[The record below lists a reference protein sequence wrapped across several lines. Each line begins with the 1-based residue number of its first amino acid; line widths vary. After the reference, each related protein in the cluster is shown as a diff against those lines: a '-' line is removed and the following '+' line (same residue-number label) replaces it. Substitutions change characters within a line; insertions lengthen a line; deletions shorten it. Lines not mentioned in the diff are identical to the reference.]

1 MSISKISRGLVVA
14 IFTLLMI
21 LLIFT
26 DLNLMFSDLTFKYGV
41 LVKIVYVIAL
51 LVLIIMYALIKEK
64 LSKKRVKKVISLTY
78 RFIFLIAVTFLIK
91 ILTIYTTVKD
101 LSVFTTLT
109 FVIVSVLSGVVL
121 KKIIYNISKSDLL
134 SVVGMLMYALLPNQ
148 ITDKLIYFNMIS
160 ITLFTLLVIMYM
172 QKLIDEL
179 KQLGIKTK
187 KYIVLSIITGLL
199 IGITMLFN
207 LNSIIWIVI
216 AVSMIFVTSNLD
228 KTHLNFS
235 NKIIN
240 NLRQKNKEILYS
252 IERIYINKIFIS
264 VVTILIFSYL
274 TYFALNFIVIKTYDI
289 PVITDIV
296 SSIKDPIGNNVIS
309 NIKLFQT
316 VEKDNIISN
325 FQNIISN
332 SKGYYLILSI
342 YILFIEILTVC
353 LRRRYDTKSTIIKVL
368 FILVITFTSLFGLSI
383 SVYGQLIT
391 VLLILISI
399 INTSNLYLNRD
410 ERIKLLNS

>member
-14 IFTLLMI
+14 IFTALMI

-26 DLNLMFSDLTFKYGV
+26 DLNLMFNDLNFKYDV

-51 LVLIIMYALIKEK
+51 IALIIMYALIKEK

-78 RFIFLIAVTFLIK
+78 RFIFLITVTFLAK
-91 ILTIYTTVKD
+91 ILTIYTTVVNV
-101 LSVFTTLT
+101 SEITTLT
-109 FVIVSVLSGVVL
+109 FVIISILSAIVL

-134 SVVGMLMYALLPNQ
+134 SVVGMLMYALLPNH
-148 ITDKLIYFNMIS
+148 ITDKIMYFNMAS

-187 KYIVLSIITGLL
+187 KYIILSAITGVL
-199 IGITMLFN
+199 IGITMLLN
-207 LNSIIWIVI
+207 LNSIIWIII
-216 AVSMIFVTSNLD
+216 AISLMFVTSNLD

-264 VVTILIFSYL
+264 VVIILVSSYL
-274 TYFALNFIVIKTYDI
+274 SYFALNFIVLKAGNI
-289 PVITDIV
+289 PIVTNVI
-296 SSIKDPIGNNVIS
+296 SSIKDPNGNNVIN
-309 NIKLFQT
+309 NIRLFKT
-316 VEKDNIISN
+316 IEKDNIMSN
-325 FQNIISN
+325 FQSIISN

-368 FILVITFTSLFGLSI
+368 FILVIAFSTLFGLNVL
-383 SVYGQLIT
+383 VYGQLIT
-391 VLLILISI
+391 VLLVLISI

>member
-14 IFTLLMI
+14 IFAFLMI

-26 DLNLMFSDLTFKYGV
+26 NVHLTFSDLNMKYDMVG
-41 LVKIVYVIAL
+41 KAVYVVAL
-51 LVLIIMYALIKEK
+51 LCLITIYALLKEK
-64 LSKKRVKKVISLTY
+64 LSKKKVKKVIALAY
-78 RFIFLIAVTFLIK
+78 RFVFLVTVTFLAK
-91 ILTIYTTVKD
+91 ILTIYTMVKD
-101 LSVFTTLT
+101 LSILTTLT
-109 FVIVSVLSGVVL
+109 CAVISVLSAVVL

-134 SVVGMLMYALLPNQ
+134 SVFGMLMYALLPNV
-148 ITDKLIYFNMIS
+148 ITDKLIYFHMAAL
-160 ITLFTLLVIMYM
+160 TLFVLLVIMYM

-187 KYIVLSIITGLL
+187 KYIVLSLITGFL
-199 IGITMLFN
+199 IGVTMLLN
-207 LNSIIWIVI
+207 LNSIIWVVV
-216 AVSMIFVTSNLD
+216 ALSMMFVTSNLD

-240 NLRQKNKEILYS
+240 NLRQRNKEMLYS

-264 VVTILIFSYL
+264 VVVILASSYL
-274 TYFALNFIVIKTYDI
+274 SYLLMNFMIFKTYNI
-289 PVITDIV
+289 PVIT
-296 SSIKDPIGNNVIS
+296 NVIS
-309 NIKLFQT
+309 NIK
-316 VEKDNIISN
+316 DSNGNNIINNVTLLKTIEVNNILSN
-325 FQNIISN
+325 FQTFIAN

-368 FILVITFTSLFGLSI
+368 FILIVTFYTLFGLNVL
-383 SVYGQLIT
+383 VYGQILT

>member
-1 MSISKISRGLVVA
+1 MA
-14 IFTLLMI
+14 
-21 LLIFT
+21 
-26 DLNLMFSDLTFKYGV
+26 N
-41 LVKIVYVIAL
+41 
-51 LVLIIMYALIKEK
+51 
-64 LSKKRVKKVISLTY
+64 
-78 RFIFLIAVTFLIK
+78 
-91 ILTIYTTVKD
+91 
-101 LSVFTTLT
+101 
-109 FVIVSVLSGVVL
+109 L

-148 ITDKLIYFNMIS
+148 ITDKLMYFSMAS
-160 ITLFTLLVIMYM
+160 LTLFTLLVIMQM

-187 KYIVLSIITGLL
+187 RYIILSMITGVL
-199 IGITMLFN
+199 IGITILLN

-216 AVSMIFVTSNLD
+216 AVSLMFVTSNLD

-264 VVTILIFSYL
+264 VVVILIFSYIS
-274 TYFALNFIVIKTYDI
+274 YFALNFVILKSYNI
-289 PVITDIV
+289 PVVTNAIN
-296 SSIKDPIGNNVIS
+296 SIKDPVGNNVI
-309 NIKLFQT
+309 NNLKLFQT
-316 VEKDNIISN
+316 MEKDNIISN
-325 FQNIISN
+325 FQNLISY
-332 SKGYYLILSI
+332 SKGYFLILSI
-342 YILFIEILTVC
+342 YIIFIEVLTVC

-368 FILVITFTSLFGLSI
+368 FILTITFSTLFGLNI
-383 SVYGQLIT
+383 LIYGQLIT

>member
-14 IFTLLMI
+14 IFTVLMI
-21 LLIFT
+21 LVIFT
-26 DLNLMFSDLTFKYGV
+26 DLSLMFNGLNYKNDA
-41 LVKIVYVIAL
+41 LVKIGYVIFLLAL
-51 LVLIIMYALIKEK
+51 ITMYAFIKEK
-64 LSKKRVKKVISLTY
+64 LSKKRVKKVIGLTY
-78 RFIFLIAVTFLIK
+78 RFIFLITVTFLIR
-91 ILTIYTTVKD
+91 IVTIYAYVKD
-101 LSVFTTLT
+101 LSIFTTLA
-109 FVIVSVLSGVVL
+109 FVIISVLSAIVL

-148 ITDKLIYFNMIS
+148 ITDKLMYFSMAS
-160 ITLFTLLVIMYM
+160 LTLFTLLVIMQM

-187 KYIVLSIITGLL
+187 RYIILSMITGVL
-199 IGITMLFN
+199 IGITILLN

-216 AVSMIFVTSNLD
+216 AVSLMFVTSNLD

-264 VVTILIFSYL
+264 VVVILIFSYIS
-274 TYFALNFIVIKTYDI
+274 YFALNFVILKSYNI
-289 PVITDIV
+289 PVVTNAIN
-296 SSIKDPIGNNVIS
+296 SIKDPVGNNVI
-309 NIKLFQT
+309 NNLKLFQT
-316 VEKDNIISN
+316 MEKDNIISN
-325 FQNIISN
+325 FQNLISY
-332 SKGYYLILSI
+332 SKGYFLILSI
-342 YILFIEILTVC
+342 YIIFIEVLTVC

-368 FILVITFTSLFGLSI
+368 FILTITFSTLFGLNI
-383 SVYGQLIT
+383 LIYGQLIT

>member
-14 IFTLLMI
+14 IFTALMI

-26 DLNLMFSDLTFKYGV
+26 DLNLMFNDLNFKYDV

-51 LVLIIMYALIKEK
+51 IALIIMYALIKEK

-78 RFIFLIAVTFLIK
+78 RFIFLITVTFLAK
-91 ILTIYTTVKD
+91 ILTIYTTVVNV
-101 LSVFTTLT
+101 SEFTTLT
-109 FVIVSVLSGVVL
+109 FVIISILSAIVL

-134 SVVGMLMYALLPNQ
+134 SVVGMLMYALLPNH
-148 ITDKLIYFNMIS
+148 ITDKIMYFNMAS

-187 KYIVLSIITGLL
+187 KYIILSVITGVL
-199 IGITMLFN
+199 IGITMLLN
-207 LNSIIWIVI
+207 LNSIIWIII
-216 AVSMIFVTSNLD
+216 AISLMFVTSNLD

-264 VVTILIFSYL
+264 VVIILVSSYL
-274 TYFALNFIVIKTYDI
+274 SYFALNFIVLKTGNI
-289 PVITDIV
+289 PVVTNVI
-296 SSIKDPIGNNVIS
+296 SSIKDPNGNNVIN
-309 NIKLFQT
+309 NIRVFKT
-316 VEKDNIISN
+316 IEKDNIMSN

-368 FILVITFTSLFGLSI
+368 FILVIAFSTLFGLNVL
-383 SVYGQLIT
+383 VYGQLIT
-391 VLLILISI
+391 VLLVLISI